1 MLTPSFWATSRAL
14 TNCLMGRTSA
24 TAPIAATWRSTP
36 LTRGIR
42 RSFEPAVV
50 MIFIYGTPDIGVKSQ
65 ADEAKTGLEIT
76 EPSSAEQLCAQVME
90 TTGAYLD

>member
-1 MLTPSFWATSRAL
+1 
-14 TNCLMGRTSA
+14 
-24 TAPIAATWRSTP
+24 
-36 LTRGIR
+36 
-42 RSFEPAVV
+42 

>member
-1 MLTPSFWATSRAL
+1 M
-14 TNCLMGRTSA
+14 
-24 TAPIAATWRSTP
+24 
-36 LTRGIR
+36 TRGIR